1 MPSNTLPNRTSF
13 SAADI
18 IHDIWTSL
26 QLPPHALSSISLPDQ
41 QPGPATPSSFKIGH
55 LAQSSIALSALAAS
69 LVHSHQRSQ
78 SSLSSSSS
86 SSSSPSSSS
95 SSSSST
101 TTTATIPRVTVP
113 LRHALLEFQSER
125 LYTINSSPPE
135 SSWGSIGGLHATLDG
150 GHVRIHDVLPNH
162 ALGALSLLSLPPTA
176 TRHDVARQV
185 LRWNAVDLETAA
197 AERGSSI
204 AVIYALRSYDEWDA
218 HPQAAAT
225 PDDPIILRPLGPAT
239 PPNPL
244 PPPISSSPSAIPTG
258 CLKGLRVLEMSR
270 VIAAPVAG
278 RCLAAHGADVLWVT
292 SPSLPS
298 IPPLDKDLSRGKRTI
313 QLDIRN
319 NPSDKQTL
327 LNLLRTCDVFI
338 QSYRPGSL
346 AAHHGLS
353 PQDVQQQD
361 INPHIIYANLSAFGP
376 YGPWATRRGF
386 DSLVQTC
393 SGMNVSEAA
402 HFGAGETA
410 RALPCQALDHAAGY
424 LLATG
429 ILAALHRRTTEGGSW
444 VVDVSLAGVGKY
456 LRSLGQY
463 PDRTGFEGVADAAMT
478 QRDVPGEFLETRE
491 TAFGRMVAVRHSASV
506 EGCEVGWGEMPK
518 PLGSDEARWL
528 E

>member
-18 IHDIWTSL
+18 ITDIWTSL
-26 QLPPHALSSISLPDQ
+26 HLPPHALSSITLPDQ

-69 LVHSHQRSQ
+69 LLHSERPSP
-78 SSLSSSSS
+78 SPSP
-86 SSSSPSSSS
+86 SPSS
-95 SSSSST
+95 
-101 TTTATIPRVTVP
+101 TTAPVPRVSVP
-113 LRHALLEFQSER
+113 LHHALLEFKSER
-125 LYTINSSPPE
+125 LYTINGLPPE

-150 GHVRIHDVLPNH
+150 HVRIHDVLPNH
-162 ALGALSLLSLPPTA
+162 ALGTLSLLSLPPSA
-176 TRHDVARQV
+176 TRQDVAKQV
-185 LRWNAVDLETAA
+185 LRWKKAIDLETAA
-197 AERGSSI
+197 TEHANL
-204 AVIYALRSYDEWDA
+204 AIYALRSYAEWDA

-225 PDDPIILRPLGPAT
+225 PSHPVILRPLAPS
-239 PPNPL
+239 
-244 PPPISSSPSAIPTG
+244 PPPPKPLSPPPPHESSTSKGG

-298 IPPLDKDLSRGKRTI
+298 IPSLDKDLSRGKRTI
-313 QLDIRN
+313 QLDIHD
-319 NPSDKQTL
+319 PSDKQTL
-327 LNLLRTCDVFI
+327 LELLRTCDVFI

-346 AAHHGLS
+346 AAHGLS
-353 PQDVQQQD
+353 PED
-361 INPHIIYANLSAFGP
+361 IQRVNPHIIYANLSAFGP
-376 YGPWATRRGF
+376 YGPWAKRRGF

-393 SGMNVSEAA
+393 SGINVSEAA
-402 HFGAGETA
+402 HFNAGAGATEPA

-429 ILAALHRRTTEGGSW
+429 ILAALHRRTTQGGSW
-444 VVDVSLAGVGKY
+444 VVEVSLAGVASY

-463 PDRTGFEGVADAAMT
+463 PGRTGFEGVADVKT
-478 QRDVPGEFLETRE
+478 QGEFLEERD